1 MSGTKKKRNRRDLSR
16 VIQKKTEKL
25 LNRPKK
31 LKEKKSKFLIS
42 KDQEQLRHR
51 AEEYDTLVRSLL
63 DRQSHDANH
72 VLIFNYQDGFVFTDM
87 NNFGRYSI
95 SL

>member
-31 LKEKKSKFLIS
+31 LKEKKSKFL
-42 KDQEQLRHR
+42 
-51 AEEYDTLVRSLL
+51 
-63 DRQSHDANH
+63 
-72 VLIFNYQDGFVFTDM
+72 
-87 NNFGRYSI
+87 
-95 SL
+95 

>member
-1 MSGTKKKRNRRDLSR
+1 M
-16 VIQKKTEKL
+16 
-25 LNRPKK
+25 
-31 LKEKKSKFLIS
+31 KEKKSKFLIS